1 MKFRCLIVD
10 DEQLAR
16 ELIEMYCNKTP
27 GLEVVGLCKKH
38 SRSHGSDEQR
48 EN

>member
-16 ELIEMYCNKTP
+16 ELIEMYCNKNARIRGGWIMQKT
-27 GLEVVGLCKKH
+27 LKKPW
-38 SRSHGSDEQR
+38 Q
-48 EN
+48 